1 MRIHGMLSAGG
12 WNHLV
17 DWTIDEN
24 GEITSA
30 GGLNPSGLTVSG
42 ILTIPA
48 QAAEEVAI
56 TDDYDN
62 MTVVD
67 LRVLLTER
75 GEPIYGN
82 KSDLI
87 NRLRDWDATNPDGL
101 SGVVEET
108 VEDSGESDEAVVSDE
123 STGDTSE

>member
-1 MRIHGMLSAGG
+1 
-12 WNHLV
+12 
-17 DWTIDEN
+17 
-24 GEITSA
+24 
-30 GGLNPSGLTVSG
+30 LNPSGLTVSG